1 MPQFDNVDVL
11 LCDYPRCIA
20 DGLLGFD
27 LFLIQLFI
35 RTIAAGPLCRLVPV
49 DLVSFSRQVLCVKA
63 DRVPSPGPV
72 RTIAEGH

>member
-1 MPQFDNVDVL
+1 MLAHCDVTTLDVL
-11 LCDYPRCIA
+11 QTGYSVS
-20 DGLLGFD
+20 F
-27 LFLIQLFI
+27 FLIKLFI